1 MALRLWQ
8 DGPGPL
14 LNKLPSCWPIW
25 NGGARTTILSVL
37 TTPCAWRSCSH
48 ASEGVDCWRNA
59 IGTGLLPWQRAE
71 PADDGQPGRC
81 SPTPC
86 CQVPLESYRGW
97 MWVQGHVTGRV
108 VKVLAEEVGWSL
120 APGKEGLSGLPHDK
134 TGPKGV
140 AGADRIL
147 HHLPWQH
154 PCLRWLS

>member
-59 IGTGLLPWQRAE
+59 IGTGLLPWQPAE

-86 CQVPLESYRGW
+86 CQVRLERLSSW
-97 MWVQGHVTGRV
+97 MGVHVHPAGRSR
-108 VKVLAEEVGWSL
+108 KVRAAVLGWSRF
-120 APGKEGLSGLPHDK
+120 PGSGDLSGLHPDEK
-134 TGPKGV
+134 PLGNGFAEV
-140 AGADRIL
+140 DRII
-147 HHLPWQH
+147 HHI
-154 PCLRWLS
+154 